1 MIMFDILQA
10 DHINWHS
17 SYVQLQE
24 EQLLKGKKKTQT
36 KRKLVRKGLKG
47 KDKELKSLRSAERW
61 P

>member
-24 EQLLKGKKKTQT
+24 EQLLKGKKKNPNQEEVSQKGSER
-36 KRKLVRKGLKG
+36 KR
-47 KDKELKSLRSAERW
+47 
-61 P
+61 